1 MIHFSLK
8 TKGRPNNPPA
18 IYIHKWIKMRS
29 TLFEYFFK
37 TYIMSIE
44 SSTMQDYNTQL
55 VHCLDEIREKRDA
68 ITQQKSKREAE
79 KVVLLTTMKK
89 LQTELS
95 QIEEDLVKYS
105 TDSVKYN
112 QTIQETETAYMKIV
126 ESSKTLLHVL
136 REESNNN

>member
-1 MIHFSLK
+1 
-8 TKGRPNNPPA
+8 
-18 IYIHKWIKMRS
+18 
-29 TLFEYFFK
+29 
-37 TYIMSIE
+37 MSIE
-44 SSTMQDYNTQL
+44 SSTMQDYNSQL